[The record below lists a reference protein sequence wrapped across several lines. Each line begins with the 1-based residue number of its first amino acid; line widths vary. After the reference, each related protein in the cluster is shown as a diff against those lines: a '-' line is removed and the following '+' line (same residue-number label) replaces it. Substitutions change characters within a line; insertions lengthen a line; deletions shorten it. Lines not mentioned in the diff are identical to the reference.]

1 MRIIIIGDHDPTK
14 LCRILETHGV
24 DYDFTSTFDGA
35 CQKVFEQG
43 LCYNGI
49 VLDVHFPE
57 SEGMKP
63 TPVGKT
69 FLKLLEEKGMDIPV
83 LLDSFSLNPP
93 KSKLVVDQMFP
104 WELYKFEQFLNAIKN
119 KG

>member
-1 MRIIIIGDHDPTK
+1 MRIIIIEDHDPTK

-24 DYDFTSTFDGA
+24 DYDFTNTFDEA
-35 CQKVFEQG
+35 YQKVFEQG

-119 KG
+119 KD